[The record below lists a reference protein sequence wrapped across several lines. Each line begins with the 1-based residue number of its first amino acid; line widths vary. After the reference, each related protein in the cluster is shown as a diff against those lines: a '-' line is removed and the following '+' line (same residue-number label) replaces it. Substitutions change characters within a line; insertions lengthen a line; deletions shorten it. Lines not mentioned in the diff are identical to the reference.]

1 MVEQDAEGM
10 LQPDVQDLAVDN
22 SGMVSMPLGRS
33 QCIAAFP
40 APTARAQAEETNTS
54 SRTSATLLESRAC
67 DVGMALGQARM
78 LMHHQGAGGDEFGK
92 LDLSFDAS
100 ANVGDEALGAHASM
114 EQGQQAYVQ
123 GGRVAGMEKEA
134 CWVPD
139 GTPLASPDGTPL
151 ASLLP
156 TPLLPIEA
164 RGTESGGRTFV
175 SLEGEEKEEE
185 EEEEE
190 CLSRAKRLLAF
201 LKGGAVGV

>member
-1 MVEQDAEGM
+1 
-10 LQPDVQDLAVDN
+10 
-22 SGMVSMPLGRS
+22 
-33 QCIAAFP
+33 
-40 APTARAQAEETNTS
+40 
-54 SRTSATLLESRAC
+54 
-67 DVGMALGQARM
+67 
-78 LMHHQGAGGDEFGK
+78 MHHQGAGGDEFGK

-139 GTPLASPDGTPL
+139 GTPLAS
-151 ASLLP
+151 LLP